1 MTAVIAIDLSLR
13 GTGIAVWR
21 SGTKQPPQVFTIDGG
36 PLGEQDPYGW
46 EAAER
51 HARIL
56 ARIWPYCT
64 GEVLAVLEDRVG
76 VAGTGSTNLDL
87 AGLHAV
93 LHYGL
98 TRRRVPI
105 AKVHLMRL
113 KSFATGSG
121 KADKAAMLLAAE
133 RRLAPTGIEVT
144 NDNEADAA
152 WLLAIALQHLGR
164 PLCDLPAKQADV
176 AERVAWPPFKLPK
189 EASQ

>member
-1 MTAVIAIDLSLR
+1 VTTVIGIDLSLR
-13 GTGIAVWR
+13 GSGVVVWR
-21 SGTKQPPQVFTIDGG
+21 SGDPQPPRVFTIDGG

-87 AGLHAV
+87 AGLHSV
-93 LHYGL
+93 IDYGL
-98 TRRRVPI
+98 TRRRIPI
-105 AKVHLMRL
+105 ARINLSRL
-113 KSFATGSG
+113 KLFATGSG

-133 RRLAPTGIEVT
+133 RRLAPIGIEVT

-189 EASQ
+189 EASK